1 MGRQRQFRGDQY
13 TSRRCSWCVYATGR
27 KNLPPILIDFR
38 GAERLVTLFKSKS
51 KSPEKKESIQT
62 IEPDAPNV
70 WPADPVPEPVLAGS
84 VPRTPIERPP
94 SERPTSFV
102 SDSDARRPV
111 WYRPQ
116 ATTSRDTGV
125 KTDPRDH
132 SSLPSGLLRPSTNGP
147 DARLPSQGAR
157 DYDQGGGR
165 QVHMVPPVVDRI
177 GQLLSPGIPD
187 TSPSAKTTPGL
198 TDRPIFIRPT
208 SDPAEVPRPD
218 RRFLDLIRR
227 RPPQD

>member
-1 MGRQRQFRGDQY
+1 
-13 TSRRCSWCVYATGR
+13 
-27 KNLPPILIDFR
+27 
-38 GAERLVTLFKSKS
+38 
-51 KSPEKKESIQT
+51 
-62 IEPDAPNV
+62 
-70 WPADPVPEPVLAGS
+70 
-84 VPRTPIERPP
+84 

-116 ATTSRDTGV
+116 ATTSRHTGV
-125 KTDPRDH
+125 KTDARYH

-147 DARLPSQGAR
+147 SPRLPSQGAR

-165 QVHMVPPVVDRI
+165 QVHMLPPIADRL

-187 TSPSAKTTPGL
+187 ASPSARTTPGL
-198 TDRPIFIRPT
+198 TDRPTFIKPT
-208 SDPAEVPRPD
+208 SDPLPAQTTPTPD
-218 RRFLDLIRR
+218 TRFLDLIRR